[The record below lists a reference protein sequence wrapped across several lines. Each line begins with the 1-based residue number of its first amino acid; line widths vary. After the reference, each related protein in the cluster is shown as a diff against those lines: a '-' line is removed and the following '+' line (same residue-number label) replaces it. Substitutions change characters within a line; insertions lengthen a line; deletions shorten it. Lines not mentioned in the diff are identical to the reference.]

1 MQAEIFYKLN
11 TVYFC
16 VKFWSSPLP
25 PPDFLNDVELLQKC
39 DIQIAVNVL
48 CEVLLNLGLQ
58 SDKAVCSQQRER
70 CVTK

>member
-16 VKFWSSPLP
+16 VKLWSSPT
-25 PPDFLNDVELLQKC
+25 PDFLNDVELLQKC
-39 DIQIAVNVL
+39 DIQIEL
-48 CEVLLNLGLQ
+48 HITHLQLLNLGLQ